1 MSPFQTLHSKHVQ
14 AEAMSPKVAQNATN
28 PSAVVST
35 HWFTYLRRIL
45 LFVEENAELTS
56 YAKA

>member
-35 HWFTYLRRIL
+35 H
-45 LFVEENAELTS
+45 
-56 YAKA
+56 